1 MLQAAPPTGARDE
14 SEDEV
19 FNMRDTAYPFRLPVY
34 PITRRLQNDFP
45 FWIFAGGVY
54 SPLCQACQPPGSLP

>member
-14 SEDEV
+14 SEVEV
-19 FNMRDTAYPFRLPVY
+19 FNMRDTAYPFRFPLY

-45 FWIFAGGVY
+45 F
-54 SPLCQACQPPGSLP
+54 